1 MRPGIKT
8 VQHLI
13 SDMLIVFAKKVR
25 KMLSFVTISSMCF
38 IPHSVNIRLL
48 SVKALAEDAGELFLS
63 CNFFPPFLPT

>member
-38 IPHSVNIRLL
+38 IPHSVNIR
-48 SVKALAEDAGELFLS
+48 
-63 CNFFPPFLPT
+63 